1 LDHCAGLAGKSINIL
16 LLLVRPESEMHM
28 DLSLASTFGGGPLV
42 RVKEPESASWAV
54 AVLVVRKK
62 GMTNEKIKSATSV

>member
-1 LDHCAGLAGKSINIL
+1 MAGKSINIL

-42 RVKEPESASWAV
+42 RVKEPEVGKLGGGCAGGEEE
-54 AVLVVRKK
+54 R
-62 GMTNEKIKSATSV
+62 ND